1 VSSVPTGPGETDT
14 RDGEILADL
23 FDALLQEILEGNTP
37 DLTQY
42 YPDRPDLRERIAKTW
57 ALACSVAGRREPSR
71 PVMGGYEIVREL
83 GHGGMGTVYLAR
95 HQALQREV
103 AIKVLPHSL
112 AMSPR
117 AKQRFL
123 EEAKALARL
132 KHDHVVHI
140 HRIIDHAE
148 MLAFEMEF
156 VDGPSLQ
163 TLILELRNKAKPHS
177 TEALAEVLGV
187 APAALGTRSSVEW
200 FVRTSIQIAR
210 ALAEVHRHG
219 LVHRDVKPSNIL
231 LRKDGRPVLADFGLA
246 RLGDL
251 DATQVAGFAGTPV
264 YAAPERLR
272 DGDANLDPRAD
283 VYSLAVSLYEA
294 LTLQPPFAGSTTH
307 EVLRRIESGNLP
319 ALRKQAPHVSRD
331 LETVLEKAMEVDPKH
346 RYATADAFADDLER
360 LLSLQPIFARPAG
373 PLRATAKLVRRHQR
387 VVLSAL
393 AGALLVAGLTWPAL
407 VHASA
412 AGAAREQALAATYR
426 ARMFVLSPETLQVAS
441 ARAFLGTS
449 RQPLR
454 HPSAVAAQLLGL
466 EQAMHA
472 YDEALLA
479 DPAAEQAG
487 LERDVLATVYAIRS
501 AEARAT
507 TETEP
512 APENQP
518 PLRRPPTTLP
528 PLTQT
533 LSRTL
538 AAGRTPGD
546 LASAIAGAS
555 PRDRFA
561 AGLLCFLFGDH
572 HTSDLCWNHLET
584 ELSDQPLLDACSALQ
599 LAGDGFP
606 ERAYPRLFHA
616 ARAFPTVVTLAMAM
630 ADSALAMGDIQ
641 LAENWL
647 RSLPADLEHPFAKSR
662 RLLLEA
668 DLLAAT
674 NHESEA
680 ARSYRE
686 LSQQDPTDPVPI
698 QRLASLAIEQG
709 NQASAKRLLNTIVL
723 RWPDLAAP
731 RLELAR
737 LALIRRNLAG
747 YLDQARYVMSQDLGQ
762 MSRGTA
768 SQLAEILRIGGL
780 RELLSKMPAEEP
792 LRTNSL
798 LRASAMPLADWLP
811 KHSITAIKRGLEV
824 IAALDAGMEQ
834 ARATDMRE
842 LGIALRGIWHATCKA
857 PSLRHQLPVQLQL
870 GLLGGIPLLLGDVTD
885 AVTMWLVP
893 YTKSLGTPLLQLPL
907 SPLVAVETDLAAQI
921 FANDLVLAGD
931 TDGDTLLDLVVACPP
946 SSGEEGTASVE
957 IRSLHDGSLLRTLTT
972 ERKDVMFG
980 RSVAVL
986 GDIDGDLCNDIL
998 VGSPKRQYGDEP
1010 PVVELYSGRTGKR
1023 IWSITRD
1030 IFSFGVS
1037 MARLGDLDGDGFDDF
1052 VVGAS
1057 TNQITGAERGRAF
1070 VCSGATGAELHE
1082 LQASRSGV
1090 WFGGHVANA
1099 GDVDGDGKDDI
1110 LVGGN
1115 YGNAPGLVTLYS
1127 GHTGESL
1134 LTFGDDAIG
1143 PDYGFRVCGTGDADG
1158 DGRPDLAI
1166 SAPSFTNRTKA
1177 PGRVQ
1182 ILSSKTGKVI
1192 VELQGEQRG
1201 EGFGST
1207 LCALENWT
1215 RRSGGSLAVAARR
1228 GGPIGAGYVRIF
1240 RINNGSPEQTFT
1252 TGTGTAVIG
1261 HSMASIGD
1269 TDGDGYPEL
1278 LVPSIARNGRAIV
1291 CLVNFRQTIP
1301 SNRR

>member
-1 VSSVPTGPGETDT
+1 MSSLPTGPGETDT

-37 DLTQY
+37 DLASY

-71 PVMGGYEIVREL
+71 PVLGGYEIVREL

-163 TLILELRNKAKPHS
+163 TLILELRKQPKPHS
-177 TEALAEVLGV
+177 IEALAEVLGV

-251 DATQVAGFAGTPV
+251 DATQTAGFAGTPV

-272 DGDANLDPRAD
+272 GGDADLDPRAD
-283 VYSLAVSLYEA
+283 VYSLGVSLYEA
-294 LTLQPPFAGSTTH
+294 LTMHPPFAGSTTH
-307 EVLRRIESGNLP
+307 EVLRRIENGHLP

-331 LETVLEKAMEVDPKH
+331 LETVLAKAMEVDPKH

-360 LLSLQPIFARPAG
+360 LLSLQPILARPAS
-373 PLRATAKLVRRHQR
+373 PLRASLKFVRRHQR

-407 VHASA
+407 AHASTL
-412 AGAAREQALAATYR
+412 GQARERAAAATYR
-426 ARMFVLSPETLQVAS
+426 ARTLVLAPETLQVAS

-454 HPSAVAAQLLGL
+454 HPRAVAAQLRGL

-479 DPAAEQAG
+479 DPAAETAN
-487 LERDVLATVYAIRS
+487 LERDVLAAVHTIRS

-507 TETEP
+507 SDPTAT
-512 APENQP
+512 
-518 PLRRPPTTLP
+518 PTTPTAPPSRRSQATWP
-528 PLTQT
+528 PLTRSLVQ
-533 LSRTL
+533 SF
-538 AAGRTPGD
+538 AAAQPPGD
-546 LASAIAGAS
+546 LSAAIANA
-555 PRDRFA
+555 PAQDRFA
-561 AGLLCFLFGDH
+561 AGLLCFLLGDH
-572 HTSDLCWNHLET
+572 VTSHMCWNHLET
-584 ELSDQPLLDACSALQ
+584 ELTDQPLLDACSALQ

-616 ARAFPTVVTLAMAM
+616 ARAFPTVVALAIAM

-647 RSLPADLEHPFAKSR
+647 RSLPADLEHPFAQSR

-674 NHESEA
+674 HHASEA

-686 LSQQDPTDPVPI
+686 LSRLDPTDPVPI

-709 NQASAKRLLNTIVL
+709 DHKGARRLLDTIVL

-737 LALIRRNLAG
+737 LALIQRRLAD
-747 YLDQARYVMSQDLGQ
+747 YLAQARYVMSQDLGQ
-762 MSRGTA
+762 LSRGTA

-780 RELLSKMPAEEP
+780 RQMLPALPTEDP

-798 LRASAMPLADWLP
+798 LRSSAMPLADWLP
-811 KHSITAIKRGLEV
+811 EHSVTAIQRGLEMM
-824 IAALDAGMEQ
+824 ASLDAGLEQ
-834 ARATDMRE
+834 ARASDLRD
-842 LGIALRGIWHATCKA
+842 LGVALRGTWHALSKM
-857 PSLRHQLPVQLQL
+857 PSLRVRMPLAVQL
-870 GLLGGIPLLLGDVTD
+870 GVFGGIPLLLGDATEL
-885 AVTMWLVP
+885 VTMWLVP
-893 YTKSLGTPLLQLPL
+893 YTKSLGTPLLQVRM
-907 SPLVAVETDLAAQI
+907 SPLVTVNSDPAAQI
-921 FANDLVLAGD
+921 FANELVLAGD
-931 TDGDTLLDLVVACPP
+931 TDGDTLLDFVIASPASP
-946 SSGEEGTASVE
+946 SNQGTATVE
-957 IRSLHDGSLLRTLTT
+957 VRSLHDGALLRTFTT
-972 ERKDVMFG
+972 DRDDVMFG
-980 RSVAVL
+980 RSTAVL
-986 GDIDGDLCNDIL
+986 GDIDGDLCNDLLI
-998 VGSPKRQYGDEP
+998 GSPKRQFSDTP

-1023 IWSITRD
+1023 LWSISRD
-1030 IFSFGVS
+1030 LNSFGVS
-1037 MARLGDLDGDGFDDF
+1037 MARLSDLDGDGHDDF

-1057 TNQITGAERGRAF
+1057 ANQISGTERGRAF
-1070 VCSGATGAELHE
+1070 VCSGATGAALHE
-1082 LQASRSGV
+1082 LVASRSGV

-1115 YGNAPGLVTLYS
+1115 YGNAPGLATLYS
-1127 GHTGESL
+1127 GATAESL
-1134 LTFGDDAIG
+1134 LTFGEDAVG
-1143 PDYGFRVCGTGDADG
+1143 PDYGYRVCGTGDADG

-1166 SAPSFTNRTKA
+1166 SAPNFSNRTKA
-1177 PGRVQ
+1177 AGRVQ
-1182 ILSSKTGKVI
+1182 ILSSRTGKVI

-1201 EGFGST
+1201 EGFGTS
-1207 LCALENWT
+1207 LCALSNWT
-1215 RRSGGSLAVAARR
+1215 RKGTSSLAIAARR

-1240 RINNGSPEQTFT
+1240 RLDNGAPEQTFT
-1252 TGTGTAVIG
+1252 TGAGTAIIG
-1261 HSMASIGD
+1261 HSLAAVGD

-1278 LVPSIARNGRAIV
+1278 LTPSIARNSRSYV
-1291 CLVNFRQTIP
+1291 WSVNFLQTIP
-1301 SNRR
+1301 R